1 VYMYVECRVSDGH
14 REAGLDACT
23 KMEEEI
29 TSKIRDALCLE
40 WKRSILFHS
49 FIYAVIL
56 AVEEFLITV
65 HVRVYCIYNCN
76 NN

>member
-1 VYMYVECRVSDGH
+1 MYMYVECRVSDGH
-14 REAGLDACT
+14 REAGPRRDACT

-65 HVRVYCIYNCN
+65 HVRVYYAYN

>member
-1 VYMYVECRVSDGH
+1 MYMYVECRVSDGH

-40 WKRSILFHS
+40 WKRSILFQLP
-49 FIYAVIL
+49 FIHL
-56 AVEEFLITV
+56 CSHLG
-65 HVRVYCIYNCN
+65 C
-76 NN
+76 